1 MVSDSFLGFVTLA
14 IRTSSGVSAASSL
27 TSRAGH
33 LIADKE
39 YLLEHLQ
46 GTIWRNEENQ
56 AIKTNLMVPIL
67 TIKDCLHL
75 IITRLG
81 IRCENQPGRN
91 YRAF

>member
-14 IRTSSGVSAASSL
+14 IRTSAGVSAASSL

-56 AIKTNLMVPIL
+56 AIKTQLSLDTHMQR
-67 TIKDCLHL
+67 HL
-75 IITRLG
+75 IK
-81 IRCENQPGRN
+81 
-91 YRAF
+91 